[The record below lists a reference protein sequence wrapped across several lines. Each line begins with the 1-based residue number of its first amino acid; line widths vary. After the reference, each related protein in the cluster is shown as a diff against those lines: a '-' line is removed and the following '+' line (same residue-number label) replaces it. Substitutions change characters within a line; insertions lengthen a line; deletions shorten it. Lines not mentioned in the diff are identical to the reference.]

1 MLNNFSLIHCENLL
15 GAQQSLT
22 FSISYMGGWS
32 QGYALV
38 LSLKKKKKKEEEEEG
53 QLPSTLWKT
62 LIEVWVLGLFKDT

>member
-1 MLNNFSLIHCENLL
+1 MLNNFSLIHCGNLL

-38 LSLKKKKKKEEEEEG
+38 LCLKKKKKEEEG